1 VDGCEEGT
9 KTMRFEAMTEE
20 LEESIE
26 CALLLGVTVIVDV
39 EEDAGEVQSSVG
51 DMIQYMSN

>member
-1 VDGCEEGT
+1 
-9 KTMRFEAMTEE
+9 MRFEAMTEE